1 MPHMY
6 APVIGK
12 LCANM
17 NTETDFAIAALRLEQ
32 HYSETDNE
40 DLLASLGHQT
50 TNALPINSLES
61 RVYEF
66 VTGEAPL
73 ANHLKSS
80 AVFAL
85 GKTYKNEYLG
95 LYRKVIEEYIDQDI
109 LIVYQAG
116 IAIENL
122 GFSIFQ
128 SAGPYDSPELVTKR
142 ASEYL
147 QAQAHNTYEPPGC
160 Q

>member
-1 MPHMY
+1 
-6 APVIGK
+6 
-12 LCANM
+12 M

-32 HYSETDNE
+32 HYSDTDNE
-40 DLLASLGHQT
+40 DLLVSLGHQESD
-50 TNALPINSLES
+50 ALPISTLES

-66 VTGEAPL
+66 LTGKASL
-73 ANHLKSS
+73 AGHLISS

-95 LYRKVIEEYIDQDI
+95 LYTQLIEQYLEQDI

-128 SAGPYDSPELVTKR
+128 SAGPYDSPDLVTKR

-147 QAQAHNTYEPPGC
+147 QAQAHNKSI
-160 Q
+160 

>member
-1 MPHMY
+1 
-6 APVIGK
+6 
-12 LCANM
+12 M

-32 HYSETDNE
+32 HYSNTDNKG
-40 DLLASLGHQT
+40 LLVSLGHQESD
-50 TNALPINSLES
+50 ALPISALES
-61 RVYEF
+61 RVHEF
-66 VTGEAPL
+66 LTGETPL
-73 ANHLKSS
+73 AGHLISS

-85 GKTYKNEYLG
+85 GKTYKNEYIG
-95 LYRKVIEEYIDQDI
+95 LYTKVIQQYLEQDI

-128 SAGPYDSPELVTKR
+128 SAGPYDNPELVTKR

-147 QAQAHNTYEPPGC
+147 QAQAHNKPI
-160 Q
+160 